1 VFPSDATRTFF
12 AVADRLPHPIPYQGS
27 KRLLAGRILGVLGP
41 RRFGTL
47 HEPFAGSA
55 AITLAAAARSLAR
68 RFVLGD
74 SLAPLIALWERIVA
88 APDATAVGYRSVW
101 EAQAIDGA
109 AAHYARIRA
118 EFNADHDPVKLL
130 YLLARCVKNAPRF
143 GRAGAFNQS
152 ADHRR
157 AGMRPERMDAQ
168 IAGASALLAGR
179 VVTFAGDAEAC
190 IARAGPDDLV
200 YLDPPW
206 QGTTEGADARY
217 HQGFPRARLEALLA
231 DLNGRRVPWLLSY
244 DGRSGARTYG
254 PPLAPDLVGAR
265 IELAAG
271 RSAQST
277 LSGRAEETVE
287 SLYVAPALASDVA
300 LASDATLASGAAHV
314 PARAGPE
321 VRRVGAARASP
332 APVSPALPP

>member
-1 VFPSDATRTFF
+1 M
-12 AVADRLPHPIPYQGS
+12 ADRLPHPIPYQGS

-41 RRFGTL
+41 RRFGTV

-55 AITLAAAARSLAR
+55 AITLAAAARGLAR

-74 SLAPLIALWERIVA
+74 SLAPLVALWERIVA
-88 APDATAVGYRSVW
+88 EPDATAGRYRSVW
-101 EAQAIDGA
+101 DAQAVEGPD
-109 AAHYARIRA
+109 AHYARIRA

-157 AGMRPERMDAQ
+157 AGMRPERMEAQ

-179 VVTFAGDAEAC
+179 LMTFAGDAEAC

-231 DLNGRRVPWLLSY
+231 DLNSRGVPWLLSY
-244 DGRSGARTYG
+244 DGRSGARRYG

-287 SLYVAPALASDVA
+287 SLYVGPVLAPD
-300 LASDATLASGAAHV
+300 AAHAS
-314 PARAGPE
+314 ARARPA
-321 VRRVGAARASP
+321 VRRVASARGSP
-332 APVSPALPP
+332 PADASPALPP

>member
-1 VFPSDATRTFF
+1 
-12 AVADRLPHPIPYQGS
+12 VADRLPHPIPYQGS
-27 KRLLAGRILGVLGP
+27 KRLLAARILGALGP

-55 AITLAAAARSLAR
+55 AITLAAAARGLAR

-74 SLAPLIALWERIVA
+74 SLASLVALWERIVA
-88 APDATAVGYRSVW
+88 EPAVTAERYQAVW
-101 EAQAIDGA
+101 EAQTVEGA
-109 AAHYARIRA
+109 AAHYMRVRA
-118 EFNADHDPVKLL
+118 EFNVDRDPVKLL

-157 AGMRPERMDAQ
+157 CGMRPERMRAQ

-179 VVTFAGDAEAC
+179 VATFVGDAEAC
-190 IARAGPDDLV
+190 IARAGRDDLV

-217 HQGFPRARLEALLA
+217 HRGFARARLEALLA
-231 DLNGRRVPWLLSY
+231 DLNARGVPWLLSY

-254 PPLAPDLVGAR
+254 PPLAPELIGVR

-287 SLYVAPALASDVA
+287 SLYLAPALMSGEPHASPRAGPARRRAAPARASPSPVAPAL
-300 LASDATLASGAAHV
+300 
-314 PARAGPE
+314 
-321 VRRVGAARASP
+321 
-332 APVSPALPP
+332 PP